1 MSDEPKRLFRSR
13 DERMLGGVCGGLGEY
28 LNTDPTI
35 IRILFVIITLFG
47 FAGVFLYLAMWLI
60 VPEEPLDV
68 VSAAPVPPA
77 EPAVAEPAPVE
88 AAPVEAAPE
97 EWAPEEPAPQEPPG

>member
-68 VSAAPVPPA
+68 VSAAPAPPA
-77 EPAVAEPAPVE
+77 EPAVAEP
-88 AAPVEAAPE
+88 APVEAAPE
-97 EWAPEEPAPQEPPG
+97 EWAPEEPAPQAPESQEPPG

>member
-1 MSDEPKRLFRSR
+1 MTNEPNRLFRSR

-35 IRILFVIITLFG
+35 IRVLFVIITLFG

-60 VPEEPLDV
+60 VPEEPLEA
-68 VSAAPVPPA
+68 VSAAPV
-77 EPAVAEPAPVE
+77 EPAVAEPAPQE
-88 AAPVEAAPE
+88 PE
-97 EWAPEEPAPQEPPG
+97 SQEPAG